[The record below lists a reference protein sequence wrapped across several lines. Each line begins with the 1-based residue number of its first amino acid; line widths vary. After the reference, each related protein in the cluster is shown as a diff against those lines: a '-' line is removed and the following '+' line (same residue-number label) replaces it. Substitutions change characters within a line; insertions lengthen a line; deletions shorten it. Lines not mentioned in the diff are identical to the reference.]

1 MLKAMTR
8 AAAALAL
15 LYGARRYYRNWGTT
29 KEECRLWLPG
39 DELVRQPFVQSTEGV
54 WIDAPPSAVWPWLN
68 RIGGHRGDLTAGE
81 TVRLTPWPRRGEPS
95 GASLS
100 VEQVTEGR
108 SLVLRGT
115 PPGFPWHA
123 VWSFDLEP
131 RWEDRC
137 RLLLRMRAQLKR
149 PGDIFRTELAGPVT
163 AFAVRQLLLDIKHQ
177 AENSVHAA
185 ELSSAM

>member
-8 AAAALAL
+8 ATAALAL
-15 LYGARRYYRNWGTT
+15 LYGVRRYYRNWGTT

-39 DELVRQPFVQSTEGV
+39 DEFVRQPFVQSTEGV

-108 SLVLRGT
+108 SLVLRVLL
-115 PPGFPWHA
+115 PAFPGM
-123 VWSFDLEP
+123 
-131 RWEDRC
+131 RC
-137 RLLLRMRAQLKR
+137 GRSTLSRA
-149 PGDIFRTELAGPVT
+149 GRTGAGCCCACGRSSNAPVT
-163 AFAVRQLLLDIKHQ
+163 
-177 AENSVHAA
+177 
-185 ELSSAM
+185 SSERNLPGR